1 MGGSTLAFKEIVG
14 QPETTSILLFVLD
27 SLLVAVSYTF
37 YTKASIGLSALETVL
52 LPIIDSAKNL
62 V

>member
-1 MGGSTLAFKEIVG
+1 MFKEIVG

-27 SLLVAVSYTF
+27 SLLVAVSYTL
-37 YTKASIGLSALETVL
+37 YAKASIGLSALETVL
-52 LPIIDSAKNL
+52 LLLIIDSAKNL